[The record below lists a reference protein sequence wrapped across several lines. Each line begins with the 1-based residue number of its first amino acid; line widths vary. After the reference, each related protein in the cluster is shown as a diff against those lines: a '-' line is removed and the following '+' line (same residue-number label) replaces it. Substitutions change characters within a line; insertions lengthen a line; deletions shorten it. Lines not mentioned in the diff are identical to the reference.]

1 MAKITSV
8 IDIGS
13 NSVRLAI
20 FQRSSRFGFS
30 LIYELK
36 SKVRISE
43 GSYENGGLLQ
53 EIPMQR
59 TISVLSGFVEI
70 IKQYKSRKTL
80 CVATSAVRDA
90 PNKSEFLKR
99 VYEECGIQIKVL
111 DGDKEAFYG
120 AIACANLLYKK
131 DGVMIDIGGG
141 STECALIENGR
152 LKQTISLN
160 LGTIRLKELFW
171 DKKVDRK
178 QIKAFI
184 LKELE
189 KINSNFK
196 HRCIFGVGG
205 SIRAL
210 AKLCMKRGNEAGDM
224 IHGFLMPVKKIEP
237 LMDKIIKSSEDK
249 LADLGISDE
258 RMDNIQGGLLIL
270 NTLLEYF
277 EAREIIAC
285 GVGIR
290 EGVFLAD
297 LLRHQGY
304 RFPPGINPS
313 VEFMKD
319 SLRKN
324 KNLKAIKTRANEICT
339 LMQKDFGIERSA
351 VELLNIAIDLH
362 EIGVSTDFYHANRH
376 AAYRTKYML
385 SYGYSYQQRSL
396 VAMLLEFSEKKLPKE
411 CDMLRYN
418 QTEYSLSCVQIL
430 SYIFVLSRM
439 LCLVSFGKSI
449 NISYK
454 AGVLYIDG
462 LKKNFLLQEKIS
474 KLSIPKSLDVIFL

>member
-1 MAKITSV
+1 MAKITSI

-43 GSYENGGLLQ
+43 GSYENNGLLQ
-53 EIPMQR
+53 EIPMRR
-59 TISVLSGFVEI
+59 TISVLSEFIEI
-70 IKQYKSRKTL
+70 IRQYKSRKIL

-90 PNKSEFLKR
+90 PNKAEFLKL
-99 VYEECGIQIKVL
+99 VYQQCGIKIKVL

-131 DGVMIDIGGG
+131 NGVMIDIGGG

-171 DKKVDRK
+171 DKKIDRK
-178 QIKAFI
+178 QIRNFI
-184 LKELE
+184 SKELE
-189 KINSNFK
+189 KISDSFK
-196 HRCIFGVGG
+196 HQCIFGVGG

-210 AKLCMKRGNEAGDM
+210 AKLYIKKEGQATDM
-224 IHGFLMPVKKIEP
+224 IHGSLMPVKKIES

-249 LADLGISDE
+249 LLDLGISDE

-270 NTLLEYF
+270 SSLLQYL
-277 EAREIIAC
+277 EAREVIAC

-297 LLRHQGY
+297 LLRHHNY

-313 VEFMKD
+313 FEFIKD

-324 KNLKAIKTRANEICT
+324 KNLKMMKTCANKICS
-339 LMQKDFGIERSA
+339 LMQKDFCIDQSA
-351 VELLNIAIDLH
+351 IELLKIAIDLY
-362 EIGVSTDFYHANRH
+362 EIGVSTDFYHANKH
-376 AAYRTKYML
+376 AAYRVKYML
-385 SYGYSYQQRSL
+385 SYGYSHQQRLL

-418 QTEYSLSCVQIL
+418 QVEYSLPCIQIL
-430 SYIFVLSRM
+430 SYIFALVRI
-439 LCLVSFGKSI
+439 LCLGNSKKNVD
-449 NISYK
+449 ISYK
-454 AGVLYIDG
+454 AGVLYING
-462 LKKNFLLQEKIS
+462 IKKSFLLQEKIL
-474 KLSIPKSLDVIFL
+474 KLSIPKSLDVVFL